1 MNKHTRTG
9 ARLGVALIALSLPS
23 MFTLTASAAA
33 TPTKYGFTNGQVV
46 ASAGAI
52 AANTAYPFQLRV
64 SSNGALDPGGFVYL
78 SYTTNA
84 RGDSTTVPAA
94 QCGGQTTLSSNP
106 ILCTAD
112 TTGHVTLTYHTPAQL
127 PAQDHAD
134 WTAGNSSS
142 HPSIS
147 ATTHYVYTTVFR
159 FGPSPIA
166 ASGSLAAN
174 ATVPV
179 TLTGED
185 GLDTGTP
192 NLPVFLSF
200 SKAAGG
206 GSAAVGATQLTSTPT
221 LFTADTTGTV
231 HLTYT
236 APATLPTSGV
246 DSIMVQDLSTN
257 PTEFNTDSYDFAA
270 GVPVISVGDSSV
282 VQAHQTPG
290 VPGTMTVT
298 ISPPQKTATTIQYVT
313 ICGIGDKWCSE
324 DFTQVTTP
332 KTVKI
337 GANKTSAVITVRQF
351 SYGGANG
358 GEDFN
363 EGWFVKLENPS
374 VGVVGRS
381 VGEGILLPDVEDDTL
396 PPNMWVGDT
405 GVVPTTDT
413 KGTPVSFVV
422 TIGRQESSPV
432 TFSYATANGSA
443 VAGVDYAAASGTGT
457 IAVGATSALITV
469 MTLPEAAPA
478 SNRTFTLTISNDS
491 AGLTILRATGTGTIL
506 SS

>member
-1 MNKHTRTG
+1 MNKHTRVA
-9 ARLGVALIALSLPS
+9 ARLGAAIIAIGVPS
-23 MFTLTASAAA
+23 MFTMPAAA
-33 TPTKYGFTNGQVV
+33 AGAVTGLGFSSGQVI

-52 AANTAYPFQLRV
+52 PANSALSFSLRV
-64 SSNGALDPGGFVYL
+64 SSGGKLDPGGAAYL

-84 RGDSTTVPAA
+84 AGDSTTVPAA
-94 QCGGQTTLSSNP
+94 QCGGQTTLSGHP

-112 TTGHVTLTYHTPAQL
+112 TTGHIVLTYHTPAQL

-134 WTAGNSSS
+134 WTAGNSASF
-142 HPSIS
+142 PSIT
-147 ATTHYVYTTVFR
+147 ATSHYVYTTVFR

-166 ASGSLAAN
+166 PSGTLAAG
-174 ATVPV
+174 ASVPV

-185 GLDTGTP
+185 GLDTGIP

-200 SKAAGG
+200 SQAVGG
-206 GSAAVGATQLTSTPT
+206 GSAAVGSTPLTSTPT
-221 LFTADTTGTV
+221 LFTANLSGA
-231 HLTYT
+231 LGINYT
-236 APATLPTSGV
+236 APAVLPASGI
-246 DSIMVQDLSTN
+246 DSIMVQDLSSR

-270 GVPVISVGDSSV
+270 GAPVISVGDSSV
-282 VQAHQTPG
+282 VQAHGTPG
-290 VPGTMTVT
+290 IPGTMTVT
-298 ISPPQKTATTIQYVT
+298 ISPPQKTATTVQFVS

-363 EGWFVKLENPS
+363 EGWFVKLESPS
-374 VGVVGRS
+374 VGVVGRA
-381 VGEGILLPDVEDDTL
+381 VGEGILLPDVENDSL
-396 PPNMWVGDT
+396 PPNVWVGDT

-413 KGTPVSFVV
+413 KGTPLYFVV
-422 TIGRQESSPV
+422 TMGRAESTAV
-432 TFSYATANGSA
+432 TFSYATADGSA
-443 VAGVDYAAASGTGT
+443 ITGVNYTAVSGTGT
-457 IAVGATSALITV
+457 LAAGATSALIEV
-469 MTLPEAAPA
+469 MTLPQAVPTG
-478 SNRTFTLTISNDS
+478 NLTFTLTISNDS
-491 AGLTILRATGTGTIL
+491 AGLTILRPTGTGTLL